1 MEEKLLKTYKLIALQ
16 LILGIICLVSV
27 RLISF
32 LISDSMIIR
41 RVAEISF
48 PVAIFLVNTVTS
60 YVIHSMRDKDANFKM
75 ISVMCFFAGVFEL
88 IRALTSAFGMI
99 TVPGCIAMAFTA
111 VYVIGFATL
120 MIKQFMTGEALML
133 KKWIRFRKAFTIT
146 TSVLVISVILTK
158 IPKIDMFAFI
168 FFVLAIVVM
177 YILAI
182 RFTLL
187 VKRSAGAVK

>member
-111 VYVIGFATL
+111 VYVIGFSTL
-120 MIKQFMTGEALML
+120 MIKLFMTRDPHMAE
-133 KKWIRFRKAFTIT
+133 KWTKYRKAFVIIL
-146 TSVLVISVILTK
+146 SVAVISLLLML
-158 IPKIDMFAFI
+158 IPGIDIFAFAVFALVMLAELVSGVI
-168 FFVLAIVVM
+168 FML
-177 YILAI
+177 LI
-182 RFTLL
+182 RDSS
-187 VKRSAGAVK
+187 RIM